1 MSKIMVL
8 VKDKS
13 NYDILT
19 SLFAGEHEVSGKG
32 KLDGSIGL
40 VIADYYFY
48 CRYRD
53 KLIKMKNEL
62 QTLLPLLLMVTP
74 AEKGRLNS
82 ADFKLADELLE
93 IPSDKEMIQMR
104 VQNLLY
110 LKRYSLESEQRSQL
124 FQFIDKSVP
133 SGICILQEGNIVY
146 YNQALC
152 DLFKKKGEELLN
164 TPFLD
169 YIHPPH
175 KAKIQKALAEFKNK
189 DISQNNYELQVCDHL
204 EERWVDLRFSKIT
217 YNGMPCLIAN
227 VLEITERIRYEKD
240 LQYFSLHDQLTGLY
254 NRFFFV
260 EEMHRLEKGRD
271 FPITILAVD
280 INGLKF
286 INDSMG
292 HQKGDELIQACGK
305 VLSDSLRDEDILA
318 RIGGDEF
325 AVLLPETDEG
335 SGKKVVERMLSN
347 IEKHNHECPEIPL
360 SVSIGIA
367 TANKSGASLEKTLDS
382 ADENMY
388 LHKLNKVGGVR
399 EELLNTLM
407 SVLHEKDF
415 ATEGH
420 TQRLADLCGMVGEK
434 TDITPQQ
441 LDNLLLLAQTHD
453 LGKLGIPDKILSKRG
468 SLNREEWETM
478 KEHSEKGHRIA
489 LSSPHLNHIAD
500 LILKH
505 HERWD
510 GNGYPLGLKGE
521 EIPVECRILA
531 IVDSF
536 DAMTSDRPYRNAMTK
551 EEALLELER
560 CAGGQFDP
568 NLVSIFLGL
577 FEDELANR

>member
-8 VKDKS
+8 VKDKG
-13 NYDILT
+13 NYDILAG
-19 SLFAGEHEVSGKG
+19 LFDGEHEVIGSG
-32 KLDGSIGL
+32 KLDGSTGL

-48 CRYRD
+48 CQYRD
-53 KLIKMKNEL
+53 TLITMKNEL
-62 QTLLPLLLMVTP
+62 QTLLPLLLMVTA
-74 AEKGRLNS
+74 AEKEKLNS
-82 ADFKLADELLE
+82 ADFEIADELLL
-93 IPSDKEMIQMR
+93 IPTDKKMIQMR
-104 VQNLLY
+104 VQSLLH
-110 LKRYSLESEQRSQL
+110 LKRYSLESEQRNQL
-124 FQFIDKSVP
+124 FQFIDRSVP
-133 SGICILQEGNIVY
+133 SGICILQEGDIVY

-152 DLFKKKGEELLN
+152 DLFKKTGRELLN

-169 YIHPPH
+169 YIHLPH
-175 KAKIQKALAEFKNK
+175 RAKIQKTLAEFKNK
-189 DISQNNYELQVCDHL
+189 DISQKKYELQVCDES
-204 EERWVDLRFSKIT
+204 EERWVDVRFSRIT
-217 YNGMPCLIAN
+217 YNGVPCLIAS
-227 VLEITERIRYEKD
+227 VLDITERVRYEKD

-254 NRFFFV
+254 NRFYFV
-260 EEMHRLEKGRD
+260 EEMKRLERGRD
-271 FPITILAVD
+271 FPITIIVVD

-292 HQKGDELIQACGK
+292 HQKGDELIQACAR

-325 AVLLPETDEG
+325 AVLLPETDEV
-335 SGKKVVERMLSN
+335 SGKKVIERMLSN

-360 SVSIGIA
+360 SVAVGIT
-367 TANKSGASLEKTLDS
+367 TANKPGASLEKTLDS

-388 LHKLNKVGGVR
+388 LHKINKVGGVR

-407 SVLHEKDF
+407 SALQEKDF

-420 TQRLADLCGMVGEK
+420 TQRLADLCGKMGEK
-434 TDITPQQ
+434 AGITSQQ

-453 LGKLGIPDKILSKRG
+453 LGKLGIPEKILSKNA
-468 SLNREEWETM
+468 SLNQEEWEIM

-536 DAMTSDRPYRNAMTK
+536 DAMTNDRPYRKAMPK
-551 EEALLELER
+551 KEALLELGR

-568 NLVSIFLGL
+568 NLVNIFLGL
-577 FEDELANR
+577 LEDEMAST

>member
-1 MSKIMVL
+1 MVL
-8 VKDKS
+8 VKDKG
-13 NYDILT
+13 NYDILAG
-19 SLFAGEHEVSGKG
+19 LFDGEHEVIGSG
-32 KLDGSIGL
+32 KLDGSTGL

-48 CRYRD
+48 CQYRD
-53 KLIKMKNEL
+53 TLITMKNEL
-62 QTLLPLLLMVTP
+62 QTLLPLLLMVTA
-74 AEKGRLNS
+74 AEKEKLNS
-82 ADFKLADELLE
+82 ADFEIADELLL
-93 IPSDKEMIQMR
+93 IPTDKKMIQMR
-104 VQNLLY
+104 VQSLLH
-110 LKRYSLESEQRSQL
+110 LKRYSLESEQRNQL
-124 FQFIDKSVP
+124 FQFIDRSVP

-152 DLFKKKGEELLN
+152 DLFKKTGRELLN

-169 YIHPPH
+169 YIHLPH
-175 KAKIQKALAEFKNK
+175 RAKIQKTLAEFKNK
-189 DISQNNYELQVCDHL
+189 DISQKKYELQVCDES
-204 EERWVDLRFSKIT
+204 EERWVDVRFSRIT
-217 YNGMPCLIAN
+217 YNGVPCLIAS
-227 VLEITERIRYEKD
+227 VLDITERVRYEKD

-254 NRFFFV
+254 NRFYFV
-260 EEMHRLEKGRD
+260 EEMKRLERGRD
-271 FPITILAVD
+271 FPITIIVVD

-292 HQKGDELIQACGK
+292 HQKGDELIQACAR

-325 AVLLPETDEG
+325 AVLLPETDEV
-335 SGKKVVERMLSN
+335 SGKKVIERMLSN

-360 SVSIGIA
+360 SVAVGIT
-367 TANKSGASLEKTLDS
+367 TANKPGASLEKTLDS

-388 LHKLNKVGGVR
+388 LHKINKVGGVR

-407 SVLHEKDF
+407 SALQEKDF

-420 TQRLADLCGMVGEK
+420 TQRLADLCGKMGEK
-434 TDITPQQ
+434 AGITSQQ

-453 LGKLGIPDKILSKRG
+453 LGKLGIPEKILSKNA
-468 SLNREEWETM
+468 SLNQEEWEIM

-536 DAMTSDRPYRNAMTK
+536 DAMTNDRPYRKAMPK
-551 EEALLELER
+551 KEALLELGR

-568 NLVSIFLGL
+568 NLVNIFLGL
-577 FEDELANR
+577 LEDEMAST

>member
-1 MSKIMVL
+1 LSKIMVL
-8 VKDKS
+8 VKDKG
-13 NYDILT
+13 NYDILAG
-19 SLFAGEHEVSGKG
+19 LFDGEHEVIGSG
-32 KLDGSIGL
+32 KLDGSTGL

-48 CRYRD
+48 CQYRD
-53 KLIKMKNEL
+53 TLITMKNEL
-62 QTLLPLLLMVTP
+62 QTLLPLLLMVTA
-74 AEKGRLNS
+74 AEKEKLNS
-82 ADFKLADELLE
+82 ADFEIADELLL
-93 IPSDKEMIQMR
+93 IPTDKKMIQMR
-104 VQNLLY
+104 VQSLLH
-110 LKRYSLESEQRSQL
+110 LKRYSLESEQRNQL
-124 FQFIDKSVP
+124 FQFIDRSVP

-152 DLFKKKGEELLN
+152 DLFKKTGRELLN

-169 YIHPPH
+169 YIHLPH
-175 KAKIQKALAEFKNK
+175 RAKIQKTLAEFKNK
-189 DISQNNYELQVCDHL
+189 DISQKKYELQVCDES
-204 EERWVDLRFSKIT
+204 EERWVDVRFSRIT
-217 YNGMPCLIAN
+217 YNGVPCLIAS
-227 VLEITERIRYEKD
+227 VLDITERVRYEKD

-254 NRFFFV
+254 NRFYFV
-260 EEMHRLEKGRD
+260 EEMKRLERGRD
-271 FPITILAVD
+271 FPITIIVVD

-292 HQKGDELIQACGK
+292 HQKGDELIQACAR

-325 AVLLPETDEG
+325 AVLLPETDEV
-335 SGKKVVERMLSN
+335 SGKKVIERMLSN

-360 SVSIGIA
+360 SVAVGIT
-367 TANKSGASLEKTLDS
+367 TANKPGASLEKTLDS

-388 LHKLNKVGGVR
+388 LHKINKVGGVR

-407 SVLHEKDF
+407 SALQEKDF

-420 TQRLADLCGMVGEK
+420 TQRLADLCGKMGEK
-434 TDITPQQ
+434 AGITSQQ

-453 LGKLGIPDKILSKRG
+453 LGKLGIPEKILSKNA
-468 SLNREEWETM
+468 SLNQEEWEIM

-536 DAMTSDRPYRNAMTK
+536 DAMTNDRPYRKAMPK
-551 EEALLELER
+551 KEALLELGR

-568 NLVSIFLGL
+568 NLVNIFLGL
-577 FEDELANR
+577 LEDEMAST